1 VDFGASDAAMTDEEI
16 SQVPDGVVMVPM
28 TAGAVALAYNVPD
41 APESMRLSRDV
52 YSAIF
57 LGEILNWNDPKIA
70 ACNPGVTLPDLPIT
84 VVRRAVSSGT
94 TFVFTR
100 HLSAVS
106 TGWDEGP
113 GTGTTVEWP
122 VGVPAKRNSDIAD
135 RIRQT
140 PGAIGYLEYGY
151 AKDARL
157 TVAALENRSGEYV
170 TPDLEHARA
179 ALGEVVL
186 PENLRGFVSDPQD
199 PNAYPIVSY
208 TWLLCNRKYDDPKVG
223 AALRQLIRHCL
234 TTGQESSAELGFVPL
249 PEDVASTVLKVAE
262 SRVGVPEE
270 K

>member
-1 VDFGASDAAMTDEEI
+1 
-16 SQVPDGVVMVPM
+16 
-28 TAGAVALAYNVPD
+28 
-41 APESMRLSRDV
+41 
-52 YSAIF
+52 
-57 LGEILNWNDPKIA
+57 
-70 ACNPGVTLPDLPIT
+70 
-84 VVRRAVSSGT
+84 
-94 TFVFTR
+94 VFTR

-106 TGWDEGP
+106 QAWDEGP

-122 VGVPAKRNSDIAD
+122 VGVPAKRNADIAD

-170 TPDLEHARA
+170 TPVLEHARA

-199 PNAYPIVSY
+199 PNAYPVVSY
-208 TWLLCNRKYDDPKVG
+208 TWLLCYRKYEDPKVG

-249 PEDVASTVLKVAE
+249 PEDVAETVLRVAE
-262 SRVGVPEE
+262 SRVGVADEQ
-270 K
+270 